1 MENIKLS
8 TINVD
13 DRVREAINESMLIY
27 CNKLARGKISV
38 GLEATFQ
45 HELALILKD
54 VLEQKTLTNNERFS
68 LTLEQNMP
76 INGRNNYVD
85 IVIHY
90 DFNST
95 RTEYLI
101 ELKFKK
107 ITDSAPDLGV
117 VETYFD
123 LYNLDL
129 LHNTGNIKNC
139 YVIFLTDLK
148 TYSNAPKGTGTRF
161 ELPMHD
167 GAKIQG
173 GSNYMPLGK
182 TARNKIIKQFGSS
195 FAGFKFTKDMVFNYC
210 HFNVKQSDYW
220 FFIEE
225 I

>member
-1 MENIKLS
+1 M
-8 TINVD
+8 
-13 DRVREAINESMLIY
+13 
-27 CNKLARGKISV
+27 
-38 GLEATFQ
+38 
-45 HELALILKD
+45 
-54 VLEQKTLTNNERFS
+54 
-68 LTLEQNMP
+68 
-76 INGRNNYVD
+76 
-85 IVIHY
+85 
-90 DFNST
+90 
-95 RTEYLI
+95 I

-129 LHNTGNIKNC
+129 LHNTGNIRNC

-173 GSNYMPLGK
+173 GSNYMP
-182 TARNKIIKQFGSS
+182 
-195 FAGFKFTKDMVFNYC
+195 
-210 HFNVKQSDYW
+210 